1 MLNRSVEQSQRE
13 NFAINM
19 RAHSYEKYLEMKGYD
34 YDEEL
39 LAEKNSTFGKVNR
52 CIDVVISCV
61 RFDFRFSLFGSTLP
75 NDIKIYNVSPI
86 PSSSIFSPLLPCRRA
101 AST

>member
-19 RAHSYEKYLEMKGYD
+19 RVHSYEKYLEMKGYD

-61 RFDFRFSLFGSTLP
+61 KFDLP
-75 NDIKIYNVSPI
+75 PPPPPPPRTKYSGLVWID
-86 PSSSIFSPLLPCRRA
+86 
-101 AST
+101 TTE